1 MVKAGWIKETVA
13 SREGVVIH
21 YTDKGTLLM
30 KPLAKLSRP
39 FSDYL
44 KGRSKRKPSILARL
58 VFVFRIWK
66 VRQELSPPALTEA
79 EFYKLVALAVR
90 TAPTDG
96 PG

>member
-1 MVKAGWIKETVA
+1 MVKAGWIKEA
-13 SREGVVIH
+13 GESREGIVIH

-30 KPLAKLSRP
+30 KPLAELSRP

-44 KGRSKRKPSILARL
+44 KDKSKRKPSILSRV

-66 VRQELSPPALTEA
+66 IRQELSPPALTEA
-79 EFYKLVALAVR
+79 EFDKLIALAIGI
-90 TAPTDG
+90 APTDL